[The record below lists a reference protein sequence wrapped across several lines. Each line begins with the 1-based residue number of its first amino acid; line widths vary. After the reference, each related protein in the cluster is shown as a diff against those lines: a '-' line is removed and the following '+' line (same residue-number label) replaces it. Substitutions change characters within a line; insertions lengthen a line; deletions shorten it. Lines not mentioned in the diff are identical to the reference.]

1 MTEDFHFTKDIRKL
15 HERYERFHEA
25 APGLAQKWWE
35 FDRAVF
41 EPGALDSKTKE
52 LMAIT
57 AAHITACPYCIN
69 FHTRRAK
76 KQGATEAEVAEAIY
90 VAMAL
95 SAGGAY
101 AHSGI
106 AMESFGE

>member
-1 MTEDFHFTKDIRKL
+1 MAEDFHYTKDVRKL
-15 HERYERFHEA
+15 HERYEQFHEA
-25 APGLAQKWWE
+25 APALAQKWWE
-35 FDRAVF
+35 FDKAVF

-57 AAHITACPYCIN
+57 AAHITGCPWCIN

-76 KQGATEAEVAEAIY
+76 RAGATEPEVAEAVY

-95 SAGGAY
+95 SAGAAY
-101 AHSGI
+101 AHSSI
-106 AMESFGE
+106 AMEPYE